1 MSRPAVDP
9 AVSSRGT
16 SLRKDAVGAGDI
28 VFFVVAAAAPLSG
41 VVLGFPVIVATGNG
55 VGAPGAYL
63 VATAVLLVFA
73 VGYTAMSRRVVS
85 AGGFFAYIAHGLGLP
100 AGLGAATLAV
110 LSYGLVQLGMYGAFG
125 VYMAEASVRYFRGS
139 PPWWVWA
146 FAAMALC
153 LFLGVRRVEVGA
165 KLLGVALVLETSV
178 IVVLDI
184 VILVTGGASR
194 AGPGGLSLVPF
205 APAVVFSGA
214 IGIALMFAHAA
225 FIGFEATAIYG
236 QEARDPRRTVPRATY
251 IAITTMGA
259 FFAVS
264 TALIINGFGTA
275 EAPAVATAST
285 EQFAF
290 LAIGRYLGPVVADA
304 ASALIITS
312 VFAALLAFH
321 NSVARYLHAMGRH
334 GVTWAWLGTTHGT
347 RQSPYAA
354 CLAQT
359 LFAGVGVGAFV
370 VFDRDPFREL
380 FVWAT
385 GLGAIGIIALQ
396 AVTSIA
402 VVVFFRRVPGEEGVL
417 RTLLA
422 PVLSGIGLF
431 AFLALALV
439 NFSALVGT
447 DDPGMVAAMN
457 LLLWGTAAAGVGR
470 AVYLRRARPSSYEAA
485 RAAVTGDVFAP
496 TQPREK

>member
-1 MSRPAVDP
+1 MEGSATSHPAVASAP
-9 AVSSRGT
+9 ST
-16 SLRKDAVGAGDI
+16 SLRKDAVGTGDI

-100 AGLGAATLAV
+100 AGLGAATLAI

-125 VYMAEASVRYFRGS
+125 VYVADASARYLGGS

-146 FAAMALC
+146 FLAMALC

-165 KLLGVALVLETSV
+165 KLLGIALVLETSV
-178 IVVLDI
+178 IVVLD
-184 VILVTGGASR
+184 VAILVTGGASG
-194 AGPGGLSLVPF
+194 AGPGGLSALPF

-214 IGIALMFAHAA
+214 VGIAVMFAHAA

-251 IAITTMGA
+251 IAITTMGV
-259 FFAVS
+259 FFAAS
-264 TALIINGFGTA
+264 TALIINGFGTSA
-275 EAPAVATAST
+275 ATEVATAST
-285 EQFAF
+285 ERFAF
-290 LAIGRYLGPVVADA
+290 LAIERYLGHLVSDA
-304 ASALIITS
+304 AAALIITS

-334 GVTWAWLGTTHGT
+334 GVAWGWLGTTHGT
-347 RQSPYAA
+347 RKSPYAA
-354 CLAQT
+354 CLVQT
-359 LFAGVGVGAFV
+359 LFAAVGVAAFV

-396 AVTSIA
+396 AMTSVA
-402 VVVFFRRVPGEEGVL
+402 VVAFFRRAGGGEGVL
-417 RTLLA
+417 RTWVA

-447 DDPGMVAAMN
+447 DDPAMVITMN
-457 LLLWGTAAAGVGR
+457 VLLWGTAAAGVAR
-470 AVYLRRARPSSYEAA
+470 AVHLRRARPAAYESA
-485 RAAVTGDVFAP
+485 RVAVTHPVDG
-496 TQPREK
+496 REN